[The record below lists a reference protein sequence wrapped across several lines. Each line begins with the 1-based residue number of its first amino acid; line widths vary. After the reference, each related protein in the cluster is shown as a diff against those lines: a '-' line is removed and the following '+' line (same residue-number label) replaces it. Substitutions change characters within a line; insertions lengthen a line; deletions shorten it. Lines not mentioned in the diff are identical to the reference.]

1 MWCVVEA
8 ELCLLWTVLVD
19 GDVAVTLWHLQE
31 SLGDPVLVDRRL
43 SQTPTPSPSTSRRTR
58 AQYITFS
65 SNELEDRNQQPL
77 QTMTA
82 QISHIFTTYDQPPYT
97 LQSGQFPFIDIGG
110 VFSLY
115 STSYTP
121 GDLANLTWNQ
131 IAAKLS
137 NPNDQVTK
145 DIVGDAIP

>member
-1 MWCVVEA
+1 
-8 ELCLLWTVLVD
+8 
-19 GDVAVTLWHLQE
+19 
-31 SLGDPVLVDRRL
+31 
-43 SQTPTPSPSTSRRTR
+43 
-58 AQYITFS
+58 
-65 SNELEDRNQQPL
+65 
-77 QTMTA
+77 MTT

-97 LQSGQFPFIDIGG
+97 TQSGQFPFIDIGG

-121 GDLANLTWNQ
+121 ADLANLTWSQ

-145 DIVGDAIP
+145 DIVGNANILTAATCIAIGDRRSAVGVLLLHHPEHRTGTENDQGQGLTGPDRDQWQL